1 MKMIFLLCCV
11 CWVTMGWAL
20 PVEPV
25 IVTEQTLKI
34 NGEQRFFYA
43 FEEGDQILL
52 DLSMVK
58 GKFLKE
64 LEVLVYKGGSRFQD
78 RQVEK
83 LSGKTIKVPKRAV
96 YEFRLKSGGAKV
108 VRFKL
113 KRIPYYESRSDFDTH
128 VRWKTVKDTI
138 RRNYKEQTKVV
149 YDTTWVTKYRRVLH
163 RIDTGFVEVVNQ
175 QERVHSR
182 TNLSNS
188 NINTLRFNLPPNV
201 EKKLYEQEVLAWAYW
216 IVVGQE
222 GMENYD
228 QELKKFLR
236 MAASKI
242 ITKNL
247 LAGIALGV
255 YSVVYNPPKGENIHY
270 TLTNSHNGK
279 KSTVSNGNITST
291 FGRETN
297 YLQGHIDLKLT
308 NDNIMNGLN
317 VNLQL
322 LAVVEKRHYVM
333 EGHQERVITP
343 LEVKKTKGKVLI
355 REREVPVI
363 YNW

>member
-1 MKMIFLLCCV
+1 MKTIFVLMFCSLLIK
-11 CWVTMGWAL
+11 GWGM
-20 PVEPV
+20 PVEPI

-43 FEEGDQILL
+43 FEEGDQILI
-52 DLSMVK
+52 DLSLVK
-58 GKFLKE
+58 GKNLKE
-64 LEVLVYKGGSRFQD
+64 LEVLVYQGGSRFQD

-83 LSGKTIKVPKRAV
+83 LVSKVIKVPKRAV

-113 KRIPYYESRSDFDTH
+113 KRIPYYEARSDFDTH

-138 RRNYKEQTKVV
+138 RRNYRERTNVV

-163 RIDTGFVEVVNQ
+163 KIDTGYLEVVNQ

-188 NINTLRFNLPPNV
+188 NINTLRFNLPPTI
-201 EKKLYEQEVLAWAYW
+201 EKKLFEQEVLAWAYW
-216 IVVGQE
+216 IGVGQE

-228 QELKKFLR
+228 KELKKFLR

-270 TLTNSHNGK
+270 TLTTSHNGK
-279 KSTVSNGNITST
+279 KSTVSNGNIIST
-291 FGRETN
+291 FGRETKQ
-297 YLQGHIDLKLT
+297 LEGQVDLKLT

-317 VNLQL
+317 VNMQL
-322 LAVVEKRHYVM
+322 LAVVQKRHYVM

-343 LEVKKTKGKVLI
+343 LEKKEIKGKVLV
-355 REREVPVI
+355 REREVPI
-363 YNW
+363 INNW